1 MTDLLK
7 NLDIEL
13 SLPAKNQWPVA
24 GPKLALA
31 PSLAMA
37 RPNVVFGYSSRSNSG
52 SDPVVGAFI
61 GKIGGPRVLKQ
72 KFPFANFI
80 PKVRVEPVS

>member
-1 MTDLLK
+1 MT
-7 NLDIEL
+7 
-13 SLPAKNQWPVA
+13 
-24 GPKLALA
+24 LA
-31 PSLAMA
+31 PSLATF
-37 RPNVVFGYSSRSNSG
+37 RPNVIFGYGSGSNSG